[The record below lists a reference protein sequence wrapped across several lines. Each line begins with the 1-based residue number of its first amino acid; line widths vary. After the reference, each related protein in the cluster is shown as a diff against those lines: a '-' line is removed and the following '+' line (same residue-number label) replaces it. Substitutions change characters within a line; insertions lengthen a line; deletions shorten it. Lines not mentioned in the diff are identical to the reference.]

1 VPEVESI
8 ELRRS
13 EQPLPAGAVQ
23 QTRFDPAHEIHR
35 GDDPRGAADLPQLE
49 GQTTDEAVR
58 VSTDDTTGFSASIVQ
73 QFRTQAQQ
81 LADHLQQRQRDLDR
95 REAELHADLAR
106 HDVAARSARLWFQER
121 QHDLAAQQAELT
133 DARAEEHE
141 RELTDRQRELE
152 SHQQQLAAA
161 EAALARGQAE
171 LAEARSQFDS
181 ERRQSLQKLTSERHE
196 LITEGRRA
204 KSQQQTQRQSL
215 TAQFDELDR
224 RNAELKLLRSEV
236 LDLQRETLEMRA
248 ALEAL
253 WAHMSPHVQQGEFL
267 ESLSMLRAK
276 LTEEFRS
283 QAADIAGQRMELESL
298 AATIA
303 ARCDWLSAA
312 SKQPA

>member
-8 ELRRS
+8 RS
-13 EQPLPAGAVQ
+13 RAPEQPVPAGAVQ

-35 GDDPRGAADLPQLE
+35 AGDAQGAEGLAQLE
-49 GQTTDEAVR
+49 RQTMDEGVRVPTDEA
-58 VSTDDTTGFSASIVQ
+58 TGFSASLVQ
-73 QFRTQAQQ
+73 QFRAQAQQ
-81 LADHLQQRQRDLDR
+81 LAAHLQQRQRELDR

-121 QHDLAAQQAELT
+121 QHDLAAQQAELASAST
-133 DARAEEHE
+133 QAHSQDVADH
-141 RELTDRQRELE
+141 QRELE
-152 SHQQQLAAA
+152 SREEQLAAA

-171 LAEARSQFDS
+171 LAEARAQFDS
-181 ERRQSLQKLTSERHE
+181 ERRQSLQKLTAERHE
-196 LITEGRRA
+196 LITECRRA
-204 KSQQQTQRQSL
+204 KSQQQTQRQTL
-215 TAQFDELDR
+215 TAQFDALDR

-253 WAHMSPHVQQGEFL
+253 WGQMSPHVQPMEFL
-267 ESLSMLRAK
+267 QSLSILRAK
-276 LTEEFRS
+276 LAEEFRAQS
-283 QAADIAGQRMELESL
+283 AEVSAQRIELESL

-312 SKQPA
+312 GKQTA